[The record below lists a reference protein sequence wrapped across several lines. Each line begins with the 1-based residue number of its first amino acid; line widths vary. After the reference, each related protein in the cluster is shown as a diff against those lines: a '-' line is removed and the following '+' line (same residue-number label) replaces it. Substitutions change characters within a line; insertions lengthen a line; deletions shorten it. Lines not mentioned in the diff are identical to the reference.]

1 MSGLKRVRHQDS
13 MRRHLR
19 LARGLT
25 ASAACLAFAACSGD
39 GGDAASHVSI
49 TECEG
54 SEGPGATNVSA
65 VVRIENK
72 GSNPA
77 SYQALITFASPDG
90 SRQMGSGIAQASGLA
105 PGQSTS
111 DRVHGEIFGGPLEYE
126 CEVAEVERVE

>member
-1 MSGLKRVRHQDS
+1 
-13 MRRHLR
+13 
-19 LARGLT
+19 LAGVLIG
-25 ASAACLAFAACSGD
+25 AAVCLAFAACSD
-39 GGDAASHVSI
+39 DGDAASHVSI
-49 TECEG
+49 TECQGTEG
-54 SEGPGATNVSA
+54 GTAPNVSA
-65 VVRIENK
+65 VVKIENK

-90 SRQMGSGIAQASGLA
+90 SRQMGSGIARASGLA